1 MARAR
6 IITGLVGL
14 AIVAAAALT
23 GSAGADSFTAGFNP
37 NGGIAPLSRWYA
49 DSLREVIVGSTEAGK
64 KLQWVD
70 AAEATLPDK
79 PELPQIE
86 AGTWLPAK

>member
-1 MARAR
+1 M
-6 IITGLVGL
+6 
-14 AIVAAAALT
+14 AIVAATPLT
-23 GSAGADSFTAGFNP
+23 GSAGSDPFTAGFNP

-70 AAEATLPDK
+70 AAEAARPDK
-79 PELPQIE
+79 PELPQID
-86 AGTWLPAK
+86 ADAWLPAK